1 MNTTSKGPTNL
12 LPVKLQVDDGQLRVR
27 CPFNYG
33 FVHGAKKL
41 AGKWQGADKLW
52 ALDARVEALVRA
64 LCIQWFGTDG
74 NANPD
79 LVDVRLTYPTGRRCL

>member
-1 MNTTSKGPTNL
+1 MNTTSKEPTTV
-12 LPVKLQVDDGQLRVR
+12 LPVKLQVEDGQLRVN

-52 ALDARVEALVRA
+52 AFDAPRVRIVVASIDQPR
-64 LCIQWFGTDG
+64 
-74 NANPD
+74 
-79 LVDVRLTYPTGRRCL
+79 GRR